1 MQVQIININQ
11 TIWQH
16 ILLIVYVKYKLY
28 SSPSSL
34 AIYYSI
40 LHSVSYIITKRE
52 KEWDQC
58 TNNKLYEIY
67 KCEQDIQE
75 SHTIHNVKG
84 RSTDMLF
91 MPECSIC

>member
-1 MQVQIININQ
+1 MQVEIININQ
-11 TIWQH
+11 TIWQY
-16 ILLIVYVKYKLY
+16 ILFIVYVKYKLY

-40 LHSVSYIITKRE
+40 LHSISYIITKLE

-67 KCEQDIQE
+67 KCA
-75 SHTIHNVKG
+75 
-84 RSTDMLF
+84 
-91 MPECSIC
+91 